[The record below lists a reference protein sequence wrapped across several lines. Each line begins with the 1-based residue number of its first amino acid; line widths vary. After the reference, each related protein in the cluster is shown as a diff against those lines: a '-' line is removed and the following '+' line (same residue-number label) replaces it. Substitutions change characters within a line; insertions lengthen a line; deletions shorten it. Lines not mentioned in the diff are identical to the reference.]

1 MSHLHYLIGLFF
13 GFALGFLIRPTW
25 DELRQF
31 KKDRKEDGDENDSK

>member
-1 MSHLHYLIGLFF
+1 MSHLHYLIGL
-13 GFALGFLIRPTW
+13 LGFLIRPTW